1 MPNLLEKVNGKALFW
16 LDAHENGEV
25 IPTINEIDYILKD
38 KRNDH
43 TIIIDDMDLV
53 EYSISL
59 NDLKSKFL
67 EKNSDY
73 KFKNMKVSTAQQLII
88 YT

>member
-1 MPNLLEKVNGKALFW
+1 
-16 LDAHENGEV
+16 
-25 IPTINEIDYILKD
+25 
-38 KRNDH
+38 
-43 TIIIDDMDLV
+43 MDLV

>member
-1 MPNLLEKVNGKALFW
+1 
-16 LDAHENGEV
+16 
-25 IPTINEIDYILKD
+25 
-38 KRNDH
+38 
-43 TIIIDDMDLV
+43 MDLV

-67 EKNSDY
+67 AKNSDY